1 MALFTTCK
9 LCMASVSSREVVSCA
24 NLSTSPSDVPSLL
37 LKCSGAF
44 VAAPVES
51 FGGRRSCRLENGARI
66 YYRPNLESM
75 FESSRS
81 RMVVKKTTT
90 AKLIRASSAEVVNGN
105 SSCEG
110 YLPKAEFYK
119 VEAIL
124 RPWRLPHVATALIK
138 MGIRGV
144 TVTDVKGFGA
154 QGGSRE
160 RQAGSEFCEEAFV
173 VKVKLEIVV
182 SQDQVESV
190 IDTIIDEARTG
201 EIGDGKIF
209 VSPVADIIR
218 VRTGE
223 RGRKAER
230 MTGGRADIL
239 STYTSS
245 NNI

>member
-1 MALFTTCK
+1 
-9 LCMASVSSREVVSCA
+9 
-24 NLSTSPSDVPSLL
+24 
-37 LKCSGAF
+37 
-44 VAAPVES
+44 
-51 FGGRRSCRLENGARI
+51 
-66 YYRPNLESM
+66 
-75 FESSRS
+75 
-81 RMVVKKTTT
+81 
-90 AKLIRASSAEVVNGN
+90 
-105 SSCEG
+105 
-110 YLPKAEFYK
+110 
-119 VEAIL
+119 
-124 RPWRLPHVATALIK
+124 

-190 IDTIIDEARTG
+190 IDTIIDETRTG

-230 MTGGRADIL
+230 MTGGRSDIL

>member
-1 MALFTTCK
+1 
-9 LCMASVSSREVVSCA
+9 
-24 NLSTSPSDVPSLL
+24 
-37 LKCSGAF
+37 
-44 VAAPVES
+44 
-51 FGGRRSCRLENGARI
+51 
-66 YYRPNLESM
+66 
-75 FESSRS
+75 
-81 RMVVKKTTT
+81 
-90 AKLIRASSAEVVNGN
+90 
-105 SSCEG
+105 
-110 YLPKAEFYK
+110 
-119 VEAIL
+119 
-124 RPWRLPHVATALIK
+124 

-239 STYTSS
+239 STYTSK